1 MPPPS
6 RGRPGGGAAAAGGT
20 GNPGAV
26 PTLPVEGRPAAQQD
40 GPAGENCGSEGS
52 RSSAANG
59 DTVGVGRAHDA
70 AGDSGAPSRPRAY
83 ALRRSPTT
91 HSRAQLADLEL
102 YQLGWRALVSLPG
115 LPELPAF
122 GAARDVLPPRLQ
134 EELRE
139 KTTALARPV
148 ETAMTAAP
156 AAAAGSQ
163 GKSPTRK
170 AKPKAAAP
178 AAAKP
183 KTSAPAASKAP
194 APARPP
200 SAGAKAA
207 PAKSPPKARP
217 TSPAKA
223 PTAKAAA
230 ATPARSASP
239 ARAAKAPASATPA
252 RGASPARGGR
262 PAAPPKAG
270 APKAGAPKAAA
281 PQAAAPSASKG
292 AGGKGGKGGKLN
304 GALAPRA
311 KESLAEVLVGR
322 QTLANLV
329 RDCERDEAA
338 LREHLSQ
345 AHATLR
351 SMCQLGASELGLAK
365 VPNGVASAHAE
376 ANCHDSEV

>member
-1 MPPPS
+1 M
-6 RGRPGGGAAAAGGT
+6 
-20 GNPGAV
+20 
-26 PTLPVEGRPAAQQD
+26 
-40 GPAGENCGSEGS
+40 
-52 RSSAANG
+52 
-59 DTVGVGRAHDA
+59 
-70 AGDSGAPSRPRAY
+70 
-83 ALRRSPTT
+83 
-91 HSRAQLADLEL
+91 
-102 YQLGWRALVSLPG
+102 
-115 LPELPAF
+115 
-122 GAARDVLPPRLQ
+122 LPPRLQ
-134 EELRE
+134 EELRD

-252 RGASPARGGR
+252 RSASPARGGR

-270 APKAGAPKAAA
+270 APKAAA
-281 PQAAAPSASKG
+281 PAPSASKG

-311 KESLAEVLVGR
+311 NESLAEVLVGR

-338 LREHLSQ
+338 LRKHLSQ

-351 SMCQLGASELGLAK
+351 SMCQLGASELGPEK
-365 VPNGVASAHAE
+365 VPNGMASAHAE
-376 ANCHDSEV
+376 ANGHDGEV